1 MSALDGKVVIVTGA
15 ARGMGAEH
23 VRLALAQGAIVMA
36 TDLLDA
42 EGEALAARFGCMYVH
57 HDVSSA
63 ADWEFV
69 IDRAMTQWGRVDGL
83 VNNAGLH
90 TDHSLV
96 GSERTTAEQLATWNS
111 IISVNQTGTYMG
123 MAAVAPQMVKQ
134 GSGSIVNIASVSA
147 MRGHSSLAYVAS
159 KWAVR
164 GMTKTAARELAPH
177 GVRVNSVHPGVID
190 TDMLTKDAARVE
202 RLNGTIPLGRVGLPT
217 EMAPIVCFLLSDAAS
232 YVAGAEIVVDGA
244 LIA

>member
-1 MSALDGKVVIVTGA
+1 MSQLARRVIIVTGA

-23 VRLALAQGAIVMA
+23 ARLAVAQGAVVLA
-36 TDLLDA
+36 TDVLDA
-42 EGEALAARFGCMYVH
+42 PGEALAAEIGCTYLHQDVTSPTDWSYVVDH
-57 HDVSSA
+57 ALA
-63 ADWEFV
+63 A
-69 IDRAMTQWGRVDGL
+69 WGRVDGL

-90 TDHSLV
+90 ADHSLL
-96 GSERTTAEQLATWNS
+96 SATLSPAEQLDTWHR
-111 IISVNQTGTYMG
+111 ITSVNQTGTYLG
-123 MAAVAPQMVKQ
+123 MAAVADRMARQR
-134 GSGSIVNIASVSA
+134 SGSIVNIASISA
-147 MRGHSSLAYVAS
+147 MRGHTSLAYVAS

-202 RLNGTIPLGRVGLPT
+202 RIGNAIPFGRVGLPS

-232 YVAGAEIVVDGA
+232 YISGAEIVVDGA
-244 LIA
+244 MIA